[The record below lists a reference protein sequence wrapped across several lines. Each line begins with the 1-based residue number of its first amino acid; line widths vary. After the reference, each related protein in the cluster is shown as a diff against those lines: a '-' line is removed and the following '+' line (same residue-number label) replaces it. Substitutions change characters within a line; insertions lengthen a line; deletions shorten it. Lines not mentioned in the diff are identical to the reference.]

1 MNKAY
6 IKYIL
11 SLLLFGLNGIVASHI
26 ALPGYEI
33 VLLRTFIGS
42 LFLLV
47 LFLFAKNKFTFYHK
61 KKDFLFLVLSGAA
74 MGTSWMFLY
83 EAYGRIGVSLASLLY
98 YCGPVIVMALSPF
111 LFKEKLSFAKII
123 GFAAV
128 LLGIV
133 LINGNISDAEG
144 ESFGFAC
151 GLLSAATYAVM
162 VTANKK
168 AAKISGME
176 NALLQL
182 IVSFITVAVFVFFK
196 SGFRISIPAGSLIW
210 ILVLG
215 LLNTGLGCYFYFSSI
230 GRLSVQT
237 VAILGYL
244 EPLSAVL
251 FSLILLN
258 ESMTVLQII
267 GAVFILGGAIFSEC
281 FGLKF
286 KKHEKKNG

>member
-47 LFLFAKNKFTFYHK
+47 LFLFAKNKFTFYYK
-61 KKDFLFLVLSGAA
+61 KKDFFFLVLSGAA

-83 EAYGRIGVSLASLLY
+83 EAYSRIGVSLASLLY
-98 YCGPVIVMALSPF
+98 YCGSVIVMALSPF
-111 LFKEKLSFAKII
+111 LFKEKLSFAKLI

-133 LINGNISDAEG
+133 LINGNVSEAEG
-144 ESFGFAC
+144 ESFGLAC

-196 SGFRISIPAGSLIW
+196 SGFHISIPAGSLIW

-215 LLNTGLGCYFYFSSI
+215 LLNTGLGCYLYFFSI

-258 ESMTVLQII
+258 ESIAALQIT
-267 GAVFILGGAIFSEC
+267 GAVFIFGGALFGEC
-281 FGLKF
+281 FGLKL
-286 KKHEKKNG
+286 KR